1 MKKKL
6 LLLLMVLLLAMAAA
20 YRVYHQITDKPAESI
35 DKIQA
40 QIGVPV
46 DIVQAV
52 LRDLRRTVVISG
64 TIKAILEVD
73 VTSTITE
80 RIAQVHADTGQKVK
94 AGQLL
99 ITLDDT
105 LSKLNL
111 KQAQASLLE
120 AQEVLTRLRNG
131 SRQEDIDAAKAHL
144 QQVKADYK
152 LREIELTRQKQLY
165 QEQAASLQHLQD
177 AEAAFDGSSAAVD
190 VAEAQYQLVLKGS
203 RQEDIRIAEA
213 RTTLAE
219 IAVDQA
225 KKHLEDHYLKAP
237 CNGVVGLRR
246 AEIGDV
252 VEGNKPICKVLD
264 TDKMYLELDV
274 SELYISQIS
283 VDMAVDVTIDALPG
297 KTFTGKISQIN
308 PVANQSDRS
317 YLTRIVMDNAD
328 GLLRSGMFARAK
340 IIIGKAAQAVVI
352 PYDAARKQ
360 GQQYYVLVK
369 DQNNTA
375 QRVDI
380 TAGELF
386 DNMLEVTQGL
396 SAGDEIITLGSD
408 IAPGVKVIAAQP
420 ANVKQPQD
428 SHQMESH
435 NL

>member
-1 MKKKL
+1 MKRKLIWL
-6 LLLLMVLLLAMAAA
+6 LLLLSVFLLALAGA
-20 YRVYHQITDKPAESI
+20 YRIYLHVTNQPAESI
-35 DKIQA
+35 DKTQA
-40 QIGVPV
+40 RIGIPV
-46 DIVQAV
+46 DIVQA
-52 LRDLRRTVVISG
+52 LQRDLQRSVTVSG
-64 TIKAILEVD
+64 TIKAILEVA

-80 RIAQVHADTGQKVK
+80 RIAHVHADTGQRVTQ
-94 AGQLL
+94 GQLL

-120 AQEVLTRLRNG
+120 AKEILTRLRNG

-152 LREIELTRQKQLY
+152 LREIELNRQKQLY

-177 AEAAFDGSSAAVD
+177 AQAAFDGSSAAVD
-190 VAEAQYQLVLKGS
+190 AAEAQYQLVLKGP

-213 RTTLAE
+213 QTTLAE
-219 IAVDQA
+219 IAVEQA
-225 KKHLEDHYLKAP
+225 KNHLDDHYLKAP
-237 CNGVVGLRR
+237 CNGVVSLRR
-246 AEIGDV
+246 AEAGDV
-252 VEGNKPICKVLD
+252 VENNKPICKVLD

-274 SELYISQIS
+274 SELYISKLN
-283 VDMAVDVTIDALPG
+283 VGMAVDVTVDALPG

-408 IAPGVKVIAAQP
+408 IAPGVKVIAPQP
-420 ANVKQPQD
+420 ADVKQPQD
-428 SHQMESH
+428 SK
-435 NL
+435 